1 MARLIGVLGGTF
13 DPPHIGH
20 LTLADFGRRSLDLHR
35 VLWVVTA
42 VPPHKLAEPITPIEY
57 RVAMVQATIG
67 DTPYFELSQAD
78 IDRPGPHFAIDTL
91 RWLVERHQGADFV
104 YLMGADSLNDLSK
117 WLDPKGFLEICIK
130 LGVMERPGVVVDM
143 HALEVDLPGISKK
156 VHFFDAPLVECSAQD
171 IRGRVSKG
179 EPFRHLVPP
188 RVAEIIMNKGL
199 YRSVS

>member
-1 MARLIGVLGGTF
+1 MARLIGILGGTF

-42 VPPHKLAEPITPIEY
+42 VPPHKPIEPITPIEY
-57 RVAMVQATIG
+57 RASMVQAAIG
-67 DTPYFELSQAD
+67 DTPCFELSRAD

-91 RWLVERHQGADFV
+91 RWLVERHQGDDFI
-104 YLMGADSLNDLSK
+104 YLMGADSLNDLPR
-117 WLDPKGFLEICIK
+117 WHEPEGFLEICTK

-156 VHFFDAPLVECSAQD
+156 VHFFDAPLVECSARD
-171 IRGRVSKG
+171 IRRRVSEG
-179 EPFRHLVPP
+179 EPFRHLVPR
-188 RVAEIIMNKGL
+188 RVAEIIVNKGL
-199 YRSVS
+199 YR